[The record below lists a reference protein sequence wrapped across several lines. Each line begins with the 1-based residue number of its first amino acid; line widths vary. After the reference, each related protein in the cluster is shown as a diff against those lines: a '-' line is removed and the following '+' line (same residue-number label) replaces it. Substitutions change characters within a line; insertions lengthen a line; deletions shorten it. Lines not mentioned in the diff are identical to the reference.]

1 MGVLT
6 FGDKTEKLQWVWG
19 FGKAGKDQIG
29 FFNPLDLCEVYF
41 RLIMNQGQ
49 NRYFEDVF
57 IWGERDTLYIN
68 GQIRAYYSLNFELN
82 MINMG
87 WQLGI

>member
-6 FGDKTEKLQWVWG
+6 FGDQPEKLQWVWG

-29 FFNPLDLCEVYF
+29 FFDPLDLCGVYF

-49 NRYFEDVF
+49 NRYFEDHF
-57 IWGERDTLYIN
+57 IWGKRGTLYIN
-68 GQIRAYYSLNFELN
+68 SQIRAYYILNFELN
-82 MINMG
+82 MID
-87 WQLGI
+87 

>member
-1 MGVLT
+1 MNFGYVGKGVILFLTLVGVLT

-19 FGKAGKDQIG
+19 FGKARKDQIG
-29 FFNPLDLCEVYF
+29 FFDPLDLCGVYF

-57 IWGERDTLYIN
+57 IWGKRDTH
-68 GQIRAYYSLNFELN
+68 
-82 MINMG
+82 
-87 WQLGI
+87 QLPNQSIL